1 MLNNKRMTIVADT
14 VVDEVKI
21 ATYGAILDL
30 VTGELSL
37 TARNI
42 DNNACKIY
50 KDIVRAD
57 RAEFEDLAYMMQD
70 TVKPDVETVEEATA

>member
-14 VVDEVKI
+14 VVDESKI

-30 VTGELSL
+30 ITGELSL

-42 DNNACKIY
+42 DNAACKTH

-57 RAEFEDLAYMMQD
+57 RNEFEDFAYAMQD
-70 TVKPDVETVEEATA
+70 AAALATVN